1 MGGARS
7 WTSRDFFIL
16 MTPAFAFLLV
26 FIIYPILTT
35 FYLGFT
41 RWDGFTNPH
50 FVGLKNYQMMM
61 HDPLFWTSVK
71 NNMFIFV
78 IFLPLVTLLGLGFA
92 VLLHNRAV
100 VGRNI
105 LRGLVM
111 LGMVMPLT
119 VVGIV
124 WMLLLDPNAGIVNHI
139 LSLIGVSPRAWIQD
153 PSTAIYFV
161 ILGSLWAWQGFS
173 TTVFLAGLEGLDV
186 DILEASIID
195 GANAWQRFCYVILP
209 LLKPAL
215 IVVVTMSSIY
225 ILKVFD
231 LVYILSGGESVP
243 MYLSVLAYM
252 VYYEIFRM
260 FRWGY
265 AAAIATLLTVA
276 VFVFSIGMLKR
287 MIGEGGVGS

>member
-1 MGGARS
+1 MGGVRS

-16 MTPAFAFLLV
+16 MTPAFVFLLI

-41 RWDGFTNPH
+41 RWDGFTHPQ
-50 FVGLKNYQMMM
+50 FIGLKNYQMMM

-92 VLLHNRAV
+92 VLLHNREVA
-100 VGRNI
+100 GRNI

-124 WMLLLDPNAGIVNHI
+124 WMLLLDPNAGVVNHL
-139 LSLIGVSPRAWIQD
+139 LSLVGISPRAWIQD

-195 GANAWQRFCYVILP
+195 GANPWQRFRYVILP
-209 LLKPAL
+209 LLRPAL
-215 IVVVTMSSIY
+215 VVVVTMSSIY

-287 MIGEGGVGS
+287 MISERGAGS